1 VIVQNGDAVNP
12 EWVTVFA
19 SDDPFGRTADITQQ
33 SIPASGWAAYI
44 FEPRGWEQELGSRN
58 LLMDV
63 ESTDVKILAIP
74 I

>member
-1 VIVQNGDAVNP
+1 
-12 EWVTVFA
+12 VFA

-44 FEPRGWEQELGSRN
+44 FEPRGWEQELGSKN
-58 LLMDV
+58 V
-63 ESTDVKILAIP
+63 EFACSHAEVLVAAIA